1 MYNLVFS
8 GAELQKLSTQCERRN
23 WGMKRDELISQI
35 ETCCVNNISE
45 GDYEFCINY
54 VNGLYVN
61 GQAKGT
67 MEYFCQ
73 DLIVRKIYQNIKR
86 IYNVSQ
92 ANRNQIVRQVKTIME
107 DPYPLWVVR
116 LDIKSFYESI
126 NREAILNKLKSD
138 RRVNFQTIELLEKLF
153 SHSLIQ
159 KIEGLPR
166 GLSISSAI
174 AELFMKYFDLDIQR
188 IDGVY
193 YYARFVDDII
203 VFCNCQKTRDEVYN
217 RAPALLEKIK
227 LDLNQEKSYII
238 DENSFTSD
246 KRLNYLGY
254 SFVIKKIGKNRKQKN
269 ELLVS
274 IAENKLKIIKTKLVR
289 SFVRFVHDRDYE
301 MLVNRIKYLTG
312 NFTVGNLGSLV
323 SIKSGIYFNYKMIC
337 VSEKERQLIDLD
349 LFYNKILHCK
359 KGKFGMK
366 LASLLSK
373 EQIKYLSKF
382 SFNFGFDSHVSHHFH
397 SSVLSKIKKCW
408 L

>member
-1 MYNLVFS
+1 MYSLVFS
-8 GAELQKLSTQCERRN
+8 GAELYKFSTQYERRS
-23 WGMKRDELISQI
+23 WGMKRDELISHI
-35 ETCCVNNISE
+35 ETCCLNDISE
-45 GDYEFCINY
+45 GCYEFHVNY
-54 VNGLYVN
+54 VNDLYVN
-61 GQAKGT
+61 GQAKESI
-67 MEYFCQ
+67 EYFCQ

-92 ANRNQIVRQVKTIME
+92 ANRNQIVRQVKTILE

-153 SHSLIQ
+153 SHSLI
-159 KIEGLPR
+159 KTTTGMPR

-203 VFCNCQKTRDEVYN
+203 VFCNCQRTRDDVYN
-217 RAPALLEKIK
+217 QVPILLQKMQ
-227 LDLNQEKSYII
+227 LDLNQEKSYVI
-238 DENSFTSD
+238 DEDILMSSG
-246 KRLNYLGY
+246 RLNYLGY
-254 SFVIKKIGKNRKQKN
+254 SFAIKKIDKYRKRKN

-274 IAENKLKIIKTKLVR
+274 IAENKLKVIKTKITKA
-289 SFVRFVHDRDYE
+289 FIRFIHDKDYE

-312 NFTVGNLGSLV
+312 NFAVGNMENLIP
-323 SIKSGIYFNYKMIC
+323 IKSGVYFNYRMIC
-337 VSEKERQLIDLD
+337 ESEKKRQLAELN

-359 KGKFGMK
+359 KGKLGAK
-366 LASLLSK
+366 LSILLNK
-373 EQIKYLSKF
+373 DQIIYLSKY
-382 SFNFGFDSHVSHHFH
+382 SFYFGFENHVSHHFH
-397 SSVLSKIKKCW
+397 STVLSKIKKCW